1 MRGHAIQIDVYFTC
15 ILVNDA
21 SKLCNSRNWWTCKCH
36 MVDSCMLLLLSDVK
50 ESILK
55 TLQDTVEAEE
65 EKNSQKLQSYEA
77 QLKSVSNILK

>member
-1 MRGHAIQIDVYFTC
+1 
-15 ILVNDA
+15 
-21 SKLCNSRNWWTCKCH
+21 